1 MTGHEYSAI
10 IVVGN
15 RHDDVR
21 ELFLS
26 YWQDLGKLETAFEVI
41 YVLDGPFP
49 GAREELERLQG
60 EGYDF
65 RIIQLARSFG
75 EATALV
81 CGFENA
87 TGRRILTLPAYYQIE
102 PGQLPALVEATDSA
116 EMVIARRWPRRG
128 SALEHF
134 RRNAFH
140 GLLRWITG
148 YEFRD
153 LGCGVRLFDR
163 RILEEIG
170 IYGDQHR
177 FLPALAHNSGFKVKE
192 VDLRQSPRDEFK
204 GRYRWREYLH
214 RILDIFTV
222 FFLVRF
228 TKKPLRFFGM
238 IGSGLLGIGALFLLV
253 IVFQRLFLHW
263 PTVPR
268 CCSAR
273 YWSCSVYR

>member
-1 MTGHEYSAI
+1 M
-10 IVVGN
+10 
-15 RHDDVR
+15 
-21 ELFLS
+21 
-26 YWQDLGKLETAFEVI
+26 
-41 YVLDGPFP
+41 
-49 GAREELERLQG
+49 
-60 EGYDF
+60 
-65 RIIQLARSFG
+65 
-75 EATALV
+75 
-81 CGFENA
+81 
-87 TGRRILTLPAYYQIE
+87 
-102 PGQLPALVEATDSA
+102 DSA

-128 SALEHF
+128 SALERV

-253 IVFQRLFLHW
+253 IVFQRMFLDVALADRPALLLSSLLVVLGLQVISLGLLGELIIFTHA
-263 PTVPR
+263 PEMKEYKIAEIVQAPAEANEPDSGDAASVKSDSPAA
-268 CCSAR
+268 SAVR
-273 YWSCSVYR
+273 